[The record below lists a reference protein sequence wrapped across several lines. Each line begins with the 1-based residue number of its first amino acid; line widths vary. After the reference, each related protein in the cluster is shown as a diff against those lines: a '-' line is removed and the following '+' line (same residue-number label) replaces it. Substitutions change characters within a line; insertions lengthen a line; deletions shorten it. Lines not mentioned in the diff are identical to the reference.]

1 MKHCEDQEKQGR
13 DDEGEAEAGAR
24 GGSSWPAWAGGRR
37 RGVAMTPAIPP
48 PGWHFSGGGGDRRR
62 EGGA

>member
-1 MKHCEDQEKQGR
+1 MKHCEDEEKQGR

-37 RGVAMTPAIPP
+37 
-48 PGWHFSGGGGDRRR
+48 
-62 EGGA
+62 